1 MAKFVFG
8 FGPAIWFVI
17 ELPTIRIRG
26 MVLPRSLI
34 YSRYVMAIFP
44 PAEPVII
51 RVRTYFGL
59 SQQEL
64 ARFLGV
70 SRALVALVETGRR
83 TLPAEAENRLAILN
97 AGIRQEAVTPAEAVK
112 SAPAAWEPLQLHQR
126 KCLRQASGLRQELLQ
141 LQTQAAQYQRRL
153 QALPLLSQALGR
165 FPADTELQ
173 SWLEQLATEARYG
186 LFDCGTAAQA
196 LLTVRITALEFE
208 AAEAYRQLGLAS

>member
-1 MAKFVFG
+1 
-8 FGPAIWFVI
+8 
-17 ELPTIRIRG
+17 
-26 MVLPRSLI
+26 
-34 YSRYVMAIFP
+34 MAISP
-44 PAEPVII
+44 PAEPVVI

-83 TLPAEAENRLAILN
+83 TLPAEAATRLAILDS
-97 AGIRQEAVTPAEAVK
+97 GISEEAATPVEVSR
-112 SAPAAWEPLQLHQR
+112 SALATWEPLQLHQR

-153 QALPLLSQALGR
+153 QALPLLSQALGQ
-165 FPADTELQ
+165 FPADAELQ
-173 SWLEQLATEARYG
+173 AWLEQLATEARYG
-186 LFDCGTAAQA
+186 LFDCGTAAQT